1 MSKKIV
7 VAMFAAGALLTAGDL
22 QAKDQIKKTFTLPV
36 AVTGVVE
43 ASACTAS
50 PGPQI
55 VINGSLEF
63 AGLRAEVIYTNP
75 SGAPG
80 HEEKTLVTEEVVP
93 AGQPVGIPEQA
104 IVGAVSE
111 NPFMWIQFT
120 DERGRPLTSEIFLGR
135 CDGAQF
141 NLAAEFEAPVE
152 ALADVSAGSCES
164 VGATTVNLNGDTRVL
179 PINGRLIF
187 RNTDQPGAHQKNI
200 VEGDVALAMLPTGQA
215 YAFPQQDFTGGTTA
229 NPLISMQFRRDDGQA
244 IGSEIRLGR
253 CATLAQP

>member
-1 MSKKIV
+1 MTKKTL
-7 VAMFAAGALLTAGDL
+7 VAVFAAGALLTAGDL
-22 QAKDQIKKTFTLPV
+22 QAKDQIKKSFTLPV
-36 AVTGVVE
+36 SYTGMVE
-43 ASACTAS
+43 ASACSAT
-50 PGPQI
+50 PGPQV

-63 AGLRAEVIYTNP
+63 AGLRTEVIYTNP

-80 HEEKTLVTEEVVP
+80 HEEKSLVTEDLVL
-93 AGQPVGIPEQA
+93 AGQPVAIPEQS
-104 IVGAVSE
+104 IVGAVSQ

-141 NLAAEFEAPVE
+141 NVAAQFEVPVE
-152 ALADVSAGSCES
+152 ALADVSASSCES

-187 RNTDQPGAHQKNI
+187 RNTDQPGGQQKNI
-200 VEGDVALAMLPTGQA
+200 VEGNVALAMLPTGQA

-244 IGSEIRLGR
+244 IGPEIRLGR
-253 CATLAQP
+253 CSALAQP